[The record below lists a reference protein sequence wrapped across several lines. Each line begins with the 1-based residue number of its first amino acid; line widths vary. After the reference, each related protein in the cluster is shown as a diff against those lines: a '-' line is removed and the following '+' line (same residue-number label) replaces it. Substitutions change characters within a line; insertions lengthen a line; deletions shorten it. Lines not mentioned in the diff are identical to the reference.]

1 MYNKSNEALNLFEFL
16 NHNTVNMLNKF

>member
-16 NHNTVNMLNKF
+16 NHNTVNNAQ